1 MIQVLNRAFDILEF
15 ISKGKNKEYSL
26 SEIADNL
33 GLNHSTCANIIKTLM
48 ARGYLAQFGKR
59 GGYWLGP
66 NVYQLTG
73 NFPLKE
79 ELLKVS
85 IEPMKAL
92 RNKLNEGII
101 IAIIQN
107 NKRILLHEEMTTHEL
122 RVANREEK
130 EVYRTSTGRVMLAC
144 MTNSEQKAYVKKY
157 GLPDEDSW
165 PEIEDEEDFFNELNK
180 IKKKQIAVHLAKSG
194 IMGVA
199 VPVFKKD
206 KVIASLG
213 VYLPKIRFTEEMQ
226 ENIFKELPFSADQI
240 MKELNIKQSLNE

>member
-1 MIQVLNRAFDILEF
+1 MEF
-15 ISKGKNKEYSL
+15 ISKGKNKEYGL

-92 RNKLNEGII
+92 CHKLNEGII
-101 IAIIQN
+101 IAIIHN

-130 EVYRTSTGRVMLAC
+130 DVYKTSTGRVILAC
-144 MTNSEQKAYVKKY
+144 MTKSEQQAYVEKY

-165 PEIEDEEDFFNELNK
+165 PELEDEEDFFNELNK
-180 IKKKQIAVHLAKSG
+180 IKKKQIAMHQAKSC
-194 IMGVA
+194 IIGVA
-199 VPVFKKD
+199 VPIFKKD

-213 VYLPKIRFTEEMQ
+213 VYLPNIRFTAEMQ
-226 ENIFKELPFSADQI
+226 ENIYKELPVFADKI
-240 MKELNIKQSLNE
+240 MKELNLKQSFTEF